1 MNKNIANPNFDD
13 GICPH
18 CQIYRE
24 WEWIEFAGVS
34 IYHGDI
40 RYTNDYQ
47 GYYAYC
53 YNCNNHVI
61 YFQDKLMYPENNLI
75 IKPDILFDKYKKPKK
90 LFLEAIKVSPISPR
104 AGLTLAR
111 MCLEALTNE
120 LLEENNEKIDKDFI
134 KNIDRLYSKNIID
147 LDLKD
152 ALNSTRIIGNKSTHN
167 FNIIDTDNEPDLE
180 DAKIILE
187 TVNYILENIRISKE
201 EKEKRNNLVKKLK
214 GEPINN
220 SVNGKASS

>member
-24 WEWIEFAGVS
+24 WEWVEFAGVK
-34 IYHGDI
+34 IYSENGGFDVCYHS
-40 RYTNDYQ
+40 YW
-47 GYYAYC
+47 AYC
-53 YNCNNHVI
+53 DNCDDYII

-134 KNIDRLYSKNIID
+134 KNIDRLYTKNIID
-147 LDLKD
+147 LDLKE

-167 FNIIDTDNEPDLE
+167 FNIIDTDNEPDVE

-187 TVNYILENIRISKE
+187 TVNYILENIRIAKE
-201 EKEKRNNLVKKLK
+201 EKEKRNNLVNKLK
-214 GEPINN
+214 GEPVNN
-220 SVNGKASS
+220 SVDSKVSP